1 MILFDTLLGLF
12 SSIKYVNIFD
22 SNFISISCGLILVG
36 CVLGIALYKIT
47 NRKNYRSGEEYG
59 SADYGDINKLK
70 KELTDEE
77 SSNNM
82 ICSKN
87 IDSNTSKAI
96 KLEAAK
102 RVLSGQFERQ
112 EINIENDNIH

>member
-1 MILFDTLLGLF
+1 MTRDEIENKSLNELLD
-12 SSIKYVNIFD
+12 IINNKYGTTRGND
-22 SNFISISCGLILVG
+22 LV
-36 CVLGIALYKIT
+36 A
-47 NRKNYRSGEEYG
+47 REAFR
-59 SADYGDINKLK
+59 
-70 KELTDEE
+70 
-77 SSNNM
+77 

>member
-1 MILFDTLLGLF
+1 MTRDEIENKSLNELLD
-12 SSIKYVNIFD
+12 IINNKYGKTRGND
-22 SNFISISCGLILVG
+22 LV
-36 CVLGIALYKIT
+36 A
-47 NRKNYRSGEEYG
+47 R
-59 SADYGDINKLK
+59 
-70 KELTDEE
+70 E
-77 SSNNM
+77 SFR